1 MLDIFQKVNKQKK
14 EKLNQKKIKAGS
26 VPRKQNKNISQN
38 SKKLPEKCCREW
50 ICNTQMNNEL
60 LLLNKKHTD
69 TLIEQTKTKPQETLE
84 FKMKKQMQTFSFN
97 PPINLVEERKWLL
110 GVSSFDCTN
119 SVFNITNEN
128 NSFSII
134 IPGHYQNKSDEKTI
148 DDLNKLLELTYLE
161 LHVEV
166 KKRGIFVKMRDNEYK
181 LSEFDTQKNEILEEL
196 KNVKYNDLKDLVY
209 RMRLSYDEI
218 MDIVDLN
225 YIPTKRTGYS
235 LNPGIY
241 EVVDLNNTLKHI
253 LPDNVKVNITI
264 DDIRLKSN
272 LKTNQTL
279 IFTEKCF
286 FYTIL
291 GSTRSRFYPLDD
303 IDGFYQLIAGSYKS
317 DRPINIT
324 GIDKIH
330 SKCDCIQGSIV
341 NGIREPI
348 LYSFALSSPPGHKI
362 YKEPRVKLFKKIN
375 KSVLPHNILF

>member
-1 MLDIFQKVNKQKK
+1 
-14 EKLNQKKIKAGS
+14 
-26 VPRKQNKNISQN
+26 
-38 SKKLPEKCCREW
+38 
-50 ICNTQMNNEL
+50 MNNEL
-60 LLLNKKHTD
+60 LLLIKKHTD
-69 TLIEQTKTKPQETLE
+69 TLIENTKTKPQETLE
-84 FKMKKQMQTFSFN
+84 FKMNKQRQIYSFN
-97 PPINLVEERKWLL
+97 PPINLIEEDKWLL
-110 GVSSFDCTN
+110 AVSSFECTN

-148 DDLNKLLELTYLE
+148 DHLNKLLELKSLE
-161 LHVEV
+161 LHVEEV
-166 KKRGIFVKMRDNEYK
+166 KKRGNEIKIGDKEFK
-181 LSEFDTQKNEILEEL
+181 LSDFDNQKYEIIEEFK
-196 KNVKYNDLKDLVY
+196 KVKYNDLEDLVY

-218 MDIVDLN
+218 MDILDLK

-241 EVVDLNNTLKHI
+241 EVVDLNNILKYI
-253 LPDNVKVNITI
+253 LPDNVRVNITI
-264 DDIRLKSN
+264 DDIRIKSN
-272 LKTNQTL
+272 LKINQTL
-279 IFTEKCF
+279 IFTEKSF

-291 GSTRSRFYPLDD
+291 GFTQSRSYPLDD

-317 DRPINIT
+317 DRPINNT

-330 SKCDCIQGSIV
+330 LKCDCIQGSIV

-375 KSVLPHNILF
+375 KSVLSHITFYFEDDDYKAVDFHNETISFTCQLIKI

>member
-1 MLDIFQKVNKQKK
+1 M
-14 EKLNQKKIKAGS
+14 
-26 VPRKQNKNISQN
+26 NI
-38 SKKLPEKCCREW
+38 
-50 ICNTQMNNEL
+50 EL
-60 LLLNKKHTD
+60 LLLIKKHTD

-84 FKMKKQMQTFSFN
+84 FKMNKQIQTFSFN
-97 PPINLVEERKWLL
+97 PPINLVEEGKWLL
-110 GVSSFDCTN
+110 AVSSFECTN

-134 IPGHYQNKSDEKTI
+134 IPGHYENKSDEKTI
-148 DDLNKLLELTYLE
+148 ERLNILLERRSENGIE
-161 LHVEV
+161 LHVQEV
-166 KKRGIFVKMRDNEYK
+166 KYRGHLISLGGKEYK
-181 LSEFDTQKNEILEEL
+181 LSDLGNQKEEILEKLKKYSQYQSLDDMVFRLQLTYNEIL
-196 KNVKYNDLKDLVY
+196 
-209 RMRLSYDEI
+209 
-218 MDIVDLN
+218 DILDFK

-264 DDIRLKSN
+264 DDIKLKSN
-272 LKTNQTL
+272 LKINQTL
-279 IFTEKCF
+279 IFTERSF

-291 GSTRSRFYPLDD
+291 GFTQSRSYPLND
-303 IDGFYQLIAGSYKS
+303 IDSHYQLIGGLYKS
-317 DRPINIT
+317 DKPINIT

-330 SKCDCIQGSIV
+330 LKCDCIQGSIV

-375 KSVLPHNILF
+375 KSVLSHITFYFEDDDHKPADFNNETTSFTCQLIKI